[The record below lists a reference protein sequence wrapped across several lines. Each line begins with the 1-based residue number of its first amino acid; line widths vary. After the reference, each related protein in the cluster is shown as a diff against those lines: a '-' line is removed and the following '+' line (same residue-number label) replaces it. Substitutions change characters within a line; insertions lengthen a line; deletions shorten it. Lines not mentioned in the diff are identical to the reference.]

1 MSRRTRLT
9 KRVNEIL
16 KVQAKAGYMEE
27 FQRRMEALTPREK
40 EITRRA
46 LTEPYDESIAEEFQ
60 QILVKMSAWH

>member
-16 KVQAKAGYMEE
+16 NAQTKAGYMEE

-40 EITRRA
+40 EIARRA
-46 LTEPYDESIAEEFQ
+46 ITEPYDESITEEFQ